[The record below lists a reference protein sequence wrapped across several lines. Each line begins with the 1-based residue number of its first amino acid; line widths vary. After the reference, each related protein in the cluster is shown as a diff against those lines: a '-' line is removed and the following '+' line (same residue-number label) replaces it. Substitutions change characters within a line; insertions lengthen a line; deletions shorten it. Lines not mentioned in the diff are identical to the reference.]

1 MRSRSLSACLAIP
14 LLATALVACDG
25 LAGRPTKV
33 ASGELYQSGEAS
45 YDDYFKKVHEQQV
58 AAAGW
63 SDESKAARAPLVKAL
78 DLAPTASNSTILSAA
93 KKRKDDAAVKAAAED
108 TASAE
113 RAFAKKQ
120 NALAEGLDLL
130 AEEGAKLR
138 KQAID
143 DRRNMGADKADPEKV
158 EKKEELKREVAAAAD
173 VASDLR
179 SDARKGAKEAEDLAD
194 ALKRELGVAVA
205 GANAGHG
212 VDDAAAF
219 GAEAGA
225 EAGLETRAEAHRG
238 SLQPLS
244 GGRRWRP
251 ARTCYIT
258 RAKDAAETRQPIGIL
273 EPMAPCSHVL
283 HNACERGRRTA
294 ATERN
299 PWAEKA
305 SLARVT

>member
-194 ALKRELGVAVA
+194 ALKRELGVAGESAASA
-205 GANAGHG
+205 GKSKEESKPAQTPGTAS
-212 VDDAAAF
+212 
-219 GAEAGA
+219 
-225 EAGLETRAEAHRG
+225 TT
-238 SLQPLS
+238 QPRS
-244 GGRRWRP
+244 EPKPEPKP
-251 ARTCYIT
+251 AS
-258 RAKDAAETRQPIGIL
+258 KP
-273 EPMAPCSHVL
+273 APKP
-283 HNACERGRRTA
+283 
-294 ATERN
+294 TEEVFN
-299 PWAEKA
+299 P
-305 SLARVT
+305 